1 MSGPTTT
8 HFGFTDIPFSEK
20 VGRVRE
26 VFDSVAD
33 KYDLMNDLMSL
44 GVHRA
49 WKQFAVRRLRINPGD
64 RLLDVAGG
72 TGDIARLM
80 HKRLAGQGEVT
91 IFDIN
96 GSMLRRGREKLTNQ
110 GIVSGIEWVQ
120 GNAEELPFPD
130 NTFHT
135 VTIAFGIRNV
145 TQIENAIKEMVRV
158 LRPGGQFL
166 CLEFSKLA
174 LPYLQPAYDTY
185 SFNILP
191 EIGHYVTK
199 DRDSYQYLVESIRR
213 FPNQESL
220 KTLLEEG
227 GLHGVRYHNL
237 SLGVAAIHFGRKV

>member
-1 MSGPTTT
+1 MSGSSTT
-8 HFGFTDIPFSEK
+8 HFGFTDIPFTDK

-26 VFDSVAD
+26 VFDSVSD

-44 GVHRA
+44 GVHRL

-64 RLLDVAGG
+64 RILDVAGG
-72 TGDIARLM
+72 TGDLARLM
-80 HKRLAGQGEVT
+80 HQRLDGQGDVT
-91 IFDIN
+91 IYDIN
-96 GSMLRRGREKLTNQ
+96 GSMLRRGREKLTDL
-110 GIVSGIEWVQ
+110 GLVSGIEWVQ

-135 VTIAFGIRNV
+135 ATIGFGIRNV
-145 TQIENAIKEMVRV
+145 TQIEVAIKEMARV

-174 LPYLQPAYDTY
+174 LPFLQPAYDAY
-185 SFNILP
+185 SFKILP
-191 EIGHYVTK
+191 EIGHYITQ

-213 FPNQESL
+213 FPDQETL
-220 KTLLEEG
+220 KSMLEDS

-237 SLGVAAIHFGRKV
+237 SMGVAAIHFGRKV